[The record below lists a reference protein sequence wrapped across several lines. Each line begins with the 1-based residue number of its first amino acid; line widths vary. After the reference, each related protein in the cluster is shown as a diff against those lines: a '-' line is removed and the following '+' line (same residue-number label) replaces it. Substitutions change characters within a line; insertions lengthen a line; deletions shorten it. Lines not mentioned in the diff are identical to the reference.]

1 MSSVMS
7 MMGGHGSDPRAQLDE
22 GLVLE
27 DEANALNRVPV
38 EASTLEERIVSV
50 LRTVFDPEIP
60 ANVYDLGLIYDLTVD
75 TAGEVRLSV
84 TLTSPGC
91 PVADVLLKDIHNK
104 VLNVAGVAR
113 VRTTLVW
120 DPPWSPDRMTDAARL
135 ELGWI

>member
-1 MSSVMS
+1 MS
-7 MMGGHGSDPRAQLDE
+7 MLGGHGSDPRAQLDE

>member
-1 MSSVMS
+1 MS
-7 MMGGHGSDPRAQLDE
+7 MLGGHASDPHVKLDD

-27 DEANALNRVPV
+27 DEANPLNRTPV

-60 ANVYDLGLIYDLTVD
+60 ANVYDLGLIYGLTVD
-75 TAGEVRLSV
+75 ADGGVRLSV

-91 PVADVLLKDIHNK
+91 PVADTLLKDIHTR

-113 VRTTLVW
+113 VRTNLVW
-120 DPPWSPDRMTDAARL
+120 DPPWTPDRMSDAARL
-135 ELGWI
+135 ELGWL